1 MYPAEDNNQGGP
13 GSDRTGQTDPSCRA
27 RYDALAVE
35 RTTYLMR
42 ARENALVT
50 IPALFPPQGHNNATV
65 YPAPYQSV
73 GADGLNNL
81 SSKILLALMPPG
93 DVFFKLAIDDFVIA
107 AIQQKAQDDGNDAD
121 DARAKF
127 EEALN
132 KVERAVVN
140 KLETMGARTQLGEAI
155 DQLIV
160 SGNACIHILDSC
172 KLVMHRLENFVCKR
186 DVDGNP
192 LEIITRQSLS
202 RSSLDPKARALL
214 DAQKLAG
221 LQTWEDNASDRP
233 SVDHTNVV
241 DLYSRYYL
249 ADGKW
254 TYYQELAG
262 REVPGTRSQDP
273 EDKPRIIPVRWTAIQ
288 GEDYGR
294 GFIEE
299 YLGDLQS
306 LEALSESL
314 IAFAGVAARVLF
326 GVNEAGTT
334 RKEDIAQAKNGDVV
348 DADFNKDVTV
358 LQVQKMNDMKIVKE
372 TADGIE
378 ARLNRAF
385 LRSSSVQRDAE
396 RVTAEEI
403 RFIARELET
412 TLGGQYAI
420 LGHELQKPIVV
431 RAMANMMRKSEI
443 PPLPKGVVN
452 PQIVAGLEGLGR
464 EADSDRYQA
473 FVQRIKEAM
482 GPKDSVGDYL
492 NMGALF
498 KRIGTALSIDM
509 DGLVISDEQRQATQQ
524 AQAQQD
530 NLRAVAP
537 KLVDAASKAQL
548 AAGQQGSAQAP
559 QPAPTGQ

>member
-13 GSDRTGQTDPSCRA
+13 GSDRTGQTAPSCRA

-35 RTTYLMR
+35 RTMYLMR
-42 ARENALVT
+42 ARDNALVT
-50 IPALFPPQGHNNATV
+50 IPALFPPQGHNSATL
-65 YPAPYQSV
+65 YPTPFQSV

-93 DVFFKLAIDDFVIA
+93 DIFFKLAIDDFVIA
-107 AIQQKAQDDGNDAD
+107 SIQAKAQADGKDAD

-132 KVERAVVN
+132 KVERAVVTR
-140 KLETMGARTQLGEAI
+140 LEQKGARVQISEAI
-155 DQLIV
+155 DQLLV
-160 SGNACIHILDSC
+160 SGNACIHMLDDC

-202 RSSLDPKARALL
+202 KSSLDKKARAVI
-214 DAQKLAG
+214 DAQKVSG
-221 LQTWEDNASDRP
+221 LQTWEDNANDRP
-233 SVDHTNVV
+233 SVDHTNVI

-249 ADGKW
+249 EDGKW
-254 TYYQELAG
+254 TYYQEIGG
-262 REVPGTRSQDP
+262 REIPDTRSSDP
-273 EDKPRIIPVRWTAIQ
+273 EDKPRLIAVRWTAIS

-294 GFIEE
+294 AFVEE
-299 YLGDLQS
+299 YKGDLQS
-306 LEALSESL
+306 LEALSEAL
-314 IAFAGVAARVLF
+314 VAFAGIAARVLI

-334 RKEDIAQAKNGDVV
+334 QKEDIATAANGSVV
-348 DADFNKDVTV
+348 DGDLVKDVTV
-358 LQVQKMNDMKIVKE
+358 LQVNKFNDFKVVKE
-372 TADGIE
+372 QADSIE

-412 TLGGQYAI
+412 TLGEQYAL
-420 LGHELQKPIVV
+420 LGHELQRPIVV
-431 RAMANMMRKSEI
+431 RALANMMRKGDI
-443 PPLPKGVVN
+443 PPLPKDVVH
-452 PQIVAGLEGLGR
+452 PQIIAGLEGLGR

-530 NLRAVAP
+530 NLGKLGP

-548 AAGQQGSAQAP
+548 AAGQQGQAP